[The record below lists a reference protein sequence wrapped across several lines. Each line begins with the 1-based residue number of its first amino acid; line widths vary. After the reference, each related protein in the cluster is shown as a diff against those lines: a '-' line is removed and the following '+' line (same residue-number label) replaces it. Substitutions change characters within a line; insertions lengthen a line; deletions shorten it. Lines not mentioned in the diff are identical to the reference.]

1 MFLSD
6 QQWQLL
12 QPLFTR
18 STLRGRPSLDDRLI
32 LELVLLKISSGIAWY
47 DLPLESPS
55 WQTCYQRYHRWC
67 NTGLW
72 NRMLRT
78 LLSDLNERGGFN
90 LLQLGEDGQLQMKQN
105 PSGQADLICPPEF
118 EGTWQ
123 QSTAL
128 LMLLTLKAGHRPKK

>member
-1 MFLSD
+1 
-6 QQWQLL
+6 
-12 QPLFTR
+12 
-18 STLRGRPSLDDRLI
+18 
-32 LELVLLKISSGIAWY
+32 
-47 DLPLESPS
+47 
-55 WQTCYQRYHRWC
+55 
-67 NTGLW
+67 
-72 NRMLRT
+72 MLRT